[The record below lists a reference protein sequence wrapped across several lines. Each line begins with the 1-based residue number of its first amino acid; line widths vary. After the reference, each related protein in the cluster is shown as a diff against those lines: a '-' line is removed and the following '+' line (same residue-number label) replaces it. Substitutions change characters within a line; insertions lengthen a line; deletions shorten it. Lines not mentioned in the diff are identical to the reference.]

1 MQDKQ
6 NINLHS
12 ASAFGLQFIP
22 DGTAAGNIAR
32 YLLRFCTLQKLN
44 YTPSYFRLLPAPNV
58 LLRQL
63 LLVERLSFPSVK
75 GNAE

>member
-1 MQDKQ
+1 LFKNKNNMQDKQ

-32 YLLRFCTLQKLN
+32 YLLRLCTL
-44 YTPSYFRLLPAPNV
+44 
-58 LLRQL
+58 
-63 LLVERLSFPSVK
+63 
-75 GNAE
+75 